1 MKTFI
6 FILTFFIN
14 VQVVKAEWTFD
25 FSRRTNKVLE
35 VAPMPVPKNV
45 VNEASIFESAFEP
58 SAPVQELVIMNTDK
72 GFVPATVRVKSGM
85 NYRVHVVN
93 INEDNKNISFVM
105 DAFSEHHATYFGSLK
120 TFNIRPKQQGVFT
133 FQCPETSAQGK
144 LVVYPAVNLNR
155 LPASRN

>member
-1 MKTFI
+1 
-6 FILTFFIN
+6 
-14 VQVVKAEWTFD
+14 
-25 FSRRTNKVLE
+25 
-35 VAPMPVPKNV
+35 
-45 VNEASIFESAFEP
+45 
-58 SAPVQELVIMNTDK
+58 MNTDK